1 MSLIERVL
9 RRHHDQLGLDALGLG
24 TAVEVT
30 LLTPRFATSRHVVA
44 LVYPEGGREPGIV
57 VKIPRQ
63 PGDDEAV
70 RLEADVLRHLT
81 TLPAS
86 GGLHVPTVLGV
97 VSAEGRTMMVQSAVV
112 GTPLNARAVR
122 RHFERALSA
131 GTAFISAL
139 PVVRPAEDNADWY
152 EAAMERPL
160 ARLAQHVPMGGD
172 TADLCARTHAVLE
185 PLRST
190 ALPTVFEH
198 GDLAHPN
205 LFLTGPGASLGV
217 IDWERATPDGLP
229 GHDLV
234 FFLQFLGESA
244 ERPGNGRTS
253 AAVFDR
259 AFVDPGAWGV
269 PVLRE
274 HLQARGLEPGMWR
287 QLVVA
292 SWARTAATLVDRLVP
307 AGIAGH
313 LSSLPPEKATGP
325 RRDMLLWRHAVERA
339 EAGMLGT

>member
-1 MSLIERVL
+1 MSFVERVL
-9 RRHHDQLGLDALGLG
+9 RRNHEELGLAALGFG

-44 LVYPEGGREPGIV
+44 LVQPEGSREPRIV

-70 RLEADVLRHLT
+70 RLEADMLRQLT

-86 GGLHVPTVLGV
+86 AGLHVPTVLGV
-97 VSAEGRTMMVQSAVV
+97 VSAEGRTVMVQSAVV
-112 GTPLNARAVR
+112 GTPLNARGVR
-122 RHFERALSA
+122 RRFQEALSA

-139 PVVRPAEDNADWY
+139 PVVRPAEDNGDWY
-152 EAAMERPL
+152 EAAVERPL
-160 ARLAQHVPMGGD
+160 ARLAEHVPMGGD
-172 TADLCARTHAVLE
+172 TADLCARTHAVLQ
-185 PLRST
+185 PLRSIL
-190 ALPTVFEH
+190 LPTVFEH

-205 LFLTGPGASLGV
+205 LFLTGPGARLGV
-217 IDWERATPDGLP
+217 IDWERATPNGVP
-229 GHDLV
+229 GHDLT

-244 ERPGNGRTS
+244 DRPGKGYT
-253 AAVFDR
+253 AADVFDR
-259 AFVDPGAWGV
+259 AFVQPGAWGV

-274 HLQARGLEPGMWR
+274 HLRARGLEPGIWG
-287 QLVVA
+287 QLVIA

-313 LSSLPPEKATGP
+313 LSSLPPEKAIGP
-325 RRDMLLWRHAVERA
+325 RRDISLWRHAVERA